1 MGSGIHGGFGKTSGY
16 RKAFPGTSILVKKGD
31 GEIFGK
37 YAKKATPKDGYTD
50 VIIHGSQNSNNAADV
65 GAVFHNNKWVELD
78 QRRLATFLK
87 KDDGYTGGKI
97 RLISCG
103 AGAGKFAQ
111 NLANK
116 MGGRG
121 YCSYRYCL
129 GLG

>member
-16 RKAFPGTSILVKKGD
+16 RKAFPGTSILV
-31 GEIFGK
+31 
-37 YAKKATPKDGYTD
+37 
-50 VIIHGSQNSNNAADV
+50 
-65 GAVFHNNKWVELD
+65 
-78 QRRLATFLK
+78 K

-116 MGGRG
+116 MGVEVIAPTDTVWAWANGELTIGATQFDKTGKWKSFKPYKNR
-121 YCSYRYCL
+121 SK
-129 GLG
+129 